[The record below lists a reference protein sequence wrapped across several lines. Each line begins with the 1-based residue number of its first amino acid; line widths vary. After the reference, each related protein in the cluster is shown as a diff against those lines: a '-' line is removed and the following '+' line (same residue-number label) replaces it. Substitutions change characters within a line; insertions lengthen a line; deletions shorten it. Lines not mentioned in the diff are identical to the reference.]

1 MADSVS
7 STSSTA
13 AAASTALR
21 SLSAGMFQASGLAS
35 GLNTSVI
42 VDALIAADSGR
53 LNALKRRQSDYE
65 VQISTLGTLASQ
77 LQAVQTAASSLA
89 TGGVVSIKPSASF
102 DDFTVSGS
110 AKAEGS
116 FTIQVGAIAKEAKI
130 RSTSFTSAQD
140 KDVVPDGTLKFNID
154 GKDTVAIDTTNKTLA
169 DVAEAIN
176 QNISELNA
184 TVLST
189 SSGYYLS
196 VARKSTGFT
205 TTAGGAL
212 TVVSDPGLA
221 FSTLQTAENASLTI
235 DGLAVSRTSN
245 TISDVIPGTTLN
257 LVGESGVENKVKFV
271 ANSGDTEKGLQAF
284 VDAFNTLA
292 GTLRS
297 QLVTDP
303 TQSYGDTLLSHST
316 TATIQSTMQQ
326 LMSKTVVASGSV
338 RTLADLGL
346 ELQQDGT
353 ISLNTITLYKAVQNN
368 PSAANTIFSQGTT
381 GIADTIKTFVK
392 AQTNTLTGNLVL
404 QQKSL
409 KSSILDM
416 TDEQSNIQAY
426 LDKERARLVAQ
437 FTSMET
443 LISGYNAATSYLTQ
457 VANLKIQS
465 G

>member
-7 STSSTA
+7 STSSA
-13 AAASTALR
+13 ANTALR

-35 GLNTSVI
+35 GLDTASI

-53 LNALKRRQSDYE
+53 LNALKQRQSDYE
-65 VQISTLGTLASQ
+65 VQISTLGTLTSQ
-77 LQAVQTAASSLA
+77 LQAVQTAATNLA
-89 TGGVVSIKPSASF
+89 SNGVVSIKPTTTYG
-102 DDFTVSGS
+102 DFTVTGS
-110 AKAEGS
+110 AKSEGS
-116 FTIQVGAIAKEAKI
+116 FNIQVDNIAKEAKI
-130 RSTSFTSAQD
+130 RTTSFTSAQD

-154 GKDTVAIDTTNKTLA
+154 GTDTVAIDTTGKTLA

-176 QNISELNA
+176 QNISDLNA

-196 VARKSTGFT
+196 VARKTTGYA
-205 TTAGGAL
+205 TTAEAAL
-212 TVVSDPGLA
+212 TVVSDPGLGFA
-221 FSTLQTAENASLTI
+221 SFQLAENASLSI
-235 DGLAVSRTSN
+235 DGLPVSRTTN
-245 TISDVIPGTTLN
+245 IISDVIPGATLN
-257 LVGESGVENKVKFV
+257 LVGESGTENKVTFV
-271 ANSGDTEKGLQAF
+271 ASSSGSEEGLQAF

-316 TATIQSTMQQ
+316 TASIQSTMQQ
-326 LMSKTVVASGSV
+326 LLSKTVLASGSV

-353 ISLNTITLYKAVQNN
+353 IELNTITLYKAIQTN
-368 PSAANTIFSQGTT
+368 PSAANTIFSQSST
-381 GIADTIKTFVK
+381 GIADVIKTFVK
-392 AQTNTLTGNLVL
+392 AQTNTLSGSLIL

-457 VANLKIQS
+457 IANLKIQS